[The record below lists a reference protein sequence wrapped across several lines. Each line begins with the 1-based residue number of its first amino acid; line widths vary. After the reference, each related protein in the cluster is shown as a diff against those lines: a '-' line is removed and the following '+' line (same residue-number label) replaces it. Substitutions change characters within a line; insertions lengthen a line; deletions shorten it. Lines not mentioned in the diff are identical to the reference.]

1 MAPME
6 TTAAP
11 AAETETG
18 LAHGVWAP
26 VLTPVDEDLAP
37 DAGRFIA
44 LARSLLADGCHG
56 IVVFGTTG
64 EANSF
69 SVDERMALLDATL
82 EAGIAPERII
92 VGTGLCALSD
102 TVRLTA
108 HAVAAGC
115 AGALVLP
122 PFYFKNPSEDG
133 LVASYSEVIERV
145 GESGLKLY
153 FYHFPKLSTVPITPG
168 LIARMRDACPS
179 VIAGVKDSTGDA
191 ENTAML
197 CQTFPDLAIFPGT
210 ETLQLDMLRL
220 GGAGT
225 ITAGANLNPAGNR
238 AVYDAFRAGDLDA
251 AQSLQ
256 DKATAIRRA
265 MEGAPFAPGL
275 KYILARLHNDP
286 GWARVR
292 PPFVPLAEE
301 AGAALWDAIA
311 AAGFDLSGGR
321 ASPP

>member
-1 MAPME
+1 MAMTE

-11 AAETETG
+11 AADRKTG
-18 LAHGVWAP
+18 LAHGVWGP
-26 VLTPVDEDLAP
+26 VLTPVDENLAP

-44 LARSLLADGCHG
+44 FAKSLLADGCHG

-69 SVDERMALLDATL
+69 SIEQRIALLDATL
-82 EAGIAPERII
+82 EAGIAPQQII
-92 VGTGLCALSD
+92 VGTGLCALAD

-115 AGALVLP
+115 AGVLVLP

-145 GESGLKLY
+145 GEDALKLY
-153 FYHFPKLSTVPITPG
+153 FYHFPKLSTVPITAG
-168 LIARMRDACPS
+168 LIARMRDAYPS
-179 VIAGVKDSTGDA
+179 VVAGVKDSTGDA

-197 CQTFPDLAIFPGT
+197 CKTFPDLAVFPGT
-210 ETLQLDMLRL
+210 ESLQLDMLAL

-251 AQSLQ
+251 ARSLQ
-256 DKATAIRRA
+256 DKATAVRRA
-265 MEGAPFAPGL
+265 MEGAPFPSGA
-275 KYILARLHNDP
+275 KYILARMRNDP
-286 GWARVR
+286 GWARVM
-292 PPFVPLAEE
+292 PPFEKLAED

-311 AAGFDLSGGR
+311 AAGLDLSGR
-321 ASPP
+321 

>member
-1 MAPME
+1 MDTIE
-6 TTAAP
+6 STAAT
-11 AAETETG
+11 AADSETG

-26 VLTPVDEDLAP
+26 VLTPVDESLAP
-37 DAGRFIA
+37 DAGRFVA
-44 LARSLLADGCHG
+44 LAKSLLADGCHG

-69 SVDERMALLDATL
+69 SLDERIALLEATL

-92 VGTGLCALSD
+92 VGTGLCALSE
-102 TVRLTA
+102 TVRLSA

-115 AGALVLP
+115 AGVLVLP

-153 FYHFPKLSTVPITPG
+153 FYNFPRLSMVPITAG
-168 LIARMRDACPS
+168 LVARVRDAYPS
-179 VIAGVKDSTGDA
+179 AVAGVKDSSGDA

-197 CQTFPDLAIFPGT
+197 CESFPDLAIFPGT
-210 ETLQLDMLRL
+210 ETLQLDMLAL

-251 AQSLQ
+251 ARSLQ
-256 DKATAIRRA
+256 DKATAIRLA
-265 MEGAPFAPGL
+265 MEGAPFPPGL
-275 KYILARLHNDP
+275 KYILARLHDDP

-301 AGAALWDAIA
+301 AGSALWDAIA
-311 AAGFDLSGGR
+311 AAGFDLSR
-321 ASPP
+321 R